1 MSVATAVLAGCAF
14 LLVLLVW
21 VTIIFAELAWAL
33 HDADKLGRQNL
44 NRDREASSVIADKRS
59 QDRPSAAHRDDLISS
74 ASAAF
79 KG

>member
-44 NRDREASSVIADKRS
+44 NRDREA
-59 QDRPSAAHRDDLISS
+59 
-74 ASAAF
+74 
-79 KG
+79 